1 MSKPVL
7 HGMDAVI
14 AKSEGKMEKR
24 KAAVKRKP
32 GLAIMVAVG
41 KAKPE
46 APEDK
51 KGKAMENR
59 AVNRALAKTQGVPDG
74 ERVMQELDD
83 LHERVSELEKIVEK
97 LSGHKAT
104 SGAHHAHYPVMG
116 GDDVE
121 EEEELPN
128 G

>member
-41 KAKPE
+41 KTKPMS
-46 APEDK
+46 PEEK

-104 SGAHHAHYPVMG
+104 SGAHHAHYPVMS
-116 GDDVE
+116 GDDTE